1 MGMEG
6 EVEKSQ
12 EVIEMMFMAQI
23 IYFIQDYERSGS
35 LKRWKKKCR
44 TKLSEFDAQESFSK
58 TSLWREKHHSDAKN
72 VTLTRFW
79 KCSPVLF
86 FNNNV
91 SEYVKFARH
100 IWRISMESMTMTK
113 DLQII
118 TEANFI
124 LVLSILGAA

>member
-1 MGMEG
+1 MKKEMQN
-6 EVEKSQ
+6 K
-12 EVIEMMFMAQI
+12 VIGI
-23 IYFIQDYERSGS
+23 R
-35 LKRWKKKCR
+35 C
-44 TKLSEFDAQESFSK
+44 
-58 TSLWREKHHSDAKN
+58 
-72 VTLTRFW
+72 
-79 KCSPVLF
+79 PVLF

-124 LVLSILGAA
+124 LVLSILGIDSKN